1 MTKLAV
7 DNNNVFSSKWNQ
19 GFAVFNWDNNL
30 YYLIS
35 APKTGTTNGTLFL
48 CKGTDLTHPIKA
60 FEITDSNTGFTNSV
74 IEITY
79 RQGNY
84 FEFAVG
90 YETYENISKLNLASG
105 KLIKVDK
112 FAMVIK

>member
-1 MTKLAV
+1 MILAKFSSTKSTSTHRNATLVSDISALNPQMTKLAV

-48 CKGTDLTHPIKA
+48 YKEQI
-60 FEITDSNTGFTNSV
+60 
-74 IEITY
+74 
-79 RQGNY
+79 
-84 FEFAVG
+84 
-90 YETYENISKLNLASG
+90 
-105 KLIKVDK
+105 
-112 FAMVIK
+112 

>member
-35 APKTGTTNGTLFL
+35 APKTGTTNGTVF
-48 CKGTDLTHPIKA
+48 I
-60 FEITDSNTGFTNSV
+60 
-74 IEITY
+74 
-79 RQGNY
+79 QGNR
-84 FEFAVG
+84 FDSS
-90 YETYENISKLNLASG
+90 N
-105 KLIKVDK
+105 
-112 FAMVIK
+112 